1 MITRK
6 DIALIVAMVLIAIV
20 VNMIMKPTEG
30 FAAGMDA
37 PQEALDNIISM
48 INSGTLTSTNLHL
61 TGDAN
66 IEGSL
71 NLLPKGIIV
80 AWGSDTIPAGWALC
94 DGNNGTPDLTG
105 KFIFGS
111 NKNRKLNS
119 TGGAENVTLSVSQIP
134 SHSHNLKVGKGDGH
148 TNVGYVDQWDTKII
162 IGSKPGYISNTGGG
176 KPHENMPPY
185 TALNFI
191 MKL

>member
-6 DIALIVAMVLIAIV
+6 DIAMIVAMVLIAIV

-30 FAAGMDA
+30 FAAGMDT
-37 PQEALDNIISM
+37 PQEGLDNIESM
-48 INSGTLTSTNLHL
+48 LNSGTLTSTNLHL

-148 TNVGYVDQWDTKII
+148 TNIGYVDQWDTKII
-162 IGSKPGYISNTGGG
+162 IGSKSGYISNTGGG